1 MANPIQELIR
11 VRGDILA
18 YNAIMKD
25 VFADELTRLEA
36 LNKELDDK
44 LGKVRTLED
53 AQLTKDRADKYAVDV
68 RAEAEGRA
76 ADVATLT
83 EKARVVTLELQDREN
98 AVRQLELDTQTGWN
112 ELIAAKDA
120 FQTRTAEINNQIVQE
135 QNALSISAAALQKE
149 REALDAKV
157 AKLAAAVQGV

>member
-25 VFADELTRLEA
+25 VFVDELARLEK
-36 LNKELDDK
+36 LNAELDDK

-53 AQLTKDRADKYAVDV
+53 AQLAKDRADKYAVDV
-68 RAEAEGRA
+68 RAEAEARA
-76 ADVATLT
+76 ADVAILT

-135 QNALSISAAALQKE
+135 QNALSSSAGALQRE
-149 REALDAKV
+149 REVLDAKV